1 MNVTPLPKLPAGKL
15 RVRDLVLSL
24 REYAGADP
32 LVAYHLWVL
41 VFPIV
46 WASLL
51 KEQQVSLA
59 KPIITLLAK
68 EYHHR
73 QANARPNV
81 LQVSRRWRAGA
92 FKRGK

>member
-1 MNVTPLPKLPAGKL
+1 M
-15 RVRDLVLSL
+15 RDLVTSL

-46 WASLL
+46 WASLT
-51 KEQQVSLA
+51 KDQQVSLA
-59 KPIITLLAK
+59 KPITTLLAR

-73 QANARPNV
+73 QTNVRPNV
-81 LQVSRRWRAGA
+81 LQVRTSRALLPLPFCRQGYCPLH
-92 FKRGK
+92 FP